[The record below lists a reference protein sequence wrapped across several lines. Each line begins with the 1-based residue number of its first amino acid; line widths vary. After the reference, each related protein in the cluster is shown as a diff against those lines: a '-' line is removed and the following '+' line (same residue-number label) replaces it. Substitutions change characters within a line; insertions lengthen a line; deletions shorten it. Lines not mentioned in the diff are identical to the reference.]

1 MENAVTERAPTHLW
15 LVGGLATLWNAFGA
29 YDYTMTRMGNLEY
42 LSQFGAD
49 GGEILAWID
58 GFPMWAQIGWGLGVW
73 MGLLGSVLLLL
84 RSRWAVPAFGLSL
97 VGMVLS
103 FGNQNAGPPTIP
115 GAAEAGAMAYMP
127 LVIAAVGVALYLYAR
142 AVAKRGLLR

>member
-1 MENAVTERAPTHLW
+1 MRAAGASVPADGEGQMENAVTERAPTHLW

-103 FGNQNAGPPTIP
+103 FGYQY
-115 GAAEAGAMAYMP
+115 AGAKAAATAVPP
-127 LVIAAVGVALYLYAR
+127 LRIACTASQSR
-142 AVAKRGLLR
+142 